1 MLIGVAATPV
11 IVAKLGWQKMGVI
24 FAIVGGS
31 LLYLSLLGVRENP
44 KFYRKESLKLS
55 EAIKHTFLNKSFITY
70 VSASFLLQYTYTAL
84 LAALPFYA
92 KYVLR
97 LNETQT
103 TLLLAMIFIVTF
115 LLVPVWQRFTPK
127 IGAKKTMMVS
137 IILWA
142 ILLSGFAF
150 IKTFI
155 QKLILACSLAISLA
169 GSFIVL
175 DIMIAEIADE
185 DEVKTGRRREGMYF
199 GANALI
205 IRLGISLNSLIMGL
219 VLSKTGYNANLP
231 VDQQPMSTI
240 LGIRA
245 LCSFIPIAA
254 TLLGILILRN
264 YPLEGEY
271 LEQVKERLKQMHV
284 TET

>member
-1 MLIGVAATPV
+1 
-11 IVAKLGWQKMGVI
+11 
-24 FAIVGGS
+24 
-31 LLYLSLLGVRENP
+31 
-44 KFYRKESLKLS
+44 
-55 EAIKHTFLNKSFITY
+55 
-70 VSASFLLQYTYTAL
+70 
-84 LAALPFYA
+84 
-92 KYVLR
+92 
-97 LNETQT
+97 
-103 TLLLAMIFIVTF
+103 MIFIVTF

-137 IILWA
+137 MILWA

-155 QKLILACSLAISLA
+155 QGLILACSLAISLA
-169 GSFIVL
+169 GSSIVL

-219 VLSKTGYNANLP
+219 VLSRSGYNPNLP
-231 VDQQPMSTI
+231 VGGQPASSIM
-240 LGIRA
+240 GIRA

-254 TLLGILILRN
+254 TLLGILILRK

-271 LEQVKERLKQMHV
+271 LEQIKERLKQMHV

>member
-1 MLIGVAATPV
+1 
-11 IVAKLGWQKMGVI
+11 
-24 FAIVGGS
+24 
-31 LLYLSLLGVRENP
+31 
-44 KFYRKESLKLS
+44 RKESLKLG
-55 EAIKHTFLNKSFITY
+55 EAIKHTFLNKSFVTY

-103 TLLLAMIFIVTF
+103 TFLLALIFIFTF
-115 LLVPVWQRFTPK
+115 LLVPIWQRFTPK
-127 IGAKKTMMVS
+127 LGAKKTMMVS
-137 IILWA
+137 MILWA

-150 IKTFI
+150 IRTLA
-155 QKLILACSLAISLA
+155 QALILACCLGVSLA
-169 GSFIVL
+169 GAFIIL

-219 VLSKTGYNANLP
+219 VLSKSGYDPNLG
-231 VDQQPMSTI
+231 VDQQPASAI
-240 LGIRA
+240 FGIRA
-245 LCSFIPIAA
+245 LCSAIPIVA
-254 TLLGILILRN
+254 TLVGVLVLRK
-264 YPLEGEY
+264 YPLEGSY
-271 LEQVKERLKQMHV
+271 LEQIKEKLKQMHKA
-284 TET
+284 EA

>member
-1 MLIGVAATPV
+1 M
-11 IVAKLGWQKMGVI
+11 
-24 FAIVGGS
+24 
-31 LLYLSLLGVRENP
+31 
-44 KFYRKESLKLS
+44 
-55 EAIKHTFLNKSFITY
+55 
-70 VSASFLLQYTYTAL
+70 
-84 LAALPFYA
+84 
-92 KYVLR
+92 
-97 LNETQT
+97 
-103 TLLLAMIFIVTF
+103 
-115 LLVPVWQRFTPK
+115 
-127 IGAKKTMMVS
+127 
-137 IILWA
+137 
-142 ILLSGFAF
+142 
-150 IKTFI
+150 
-155 QKLILACSLAISLA
+155 
-169 GSFIVL
+169 
-175 DIMIAEIADE
+175 
-185 DEVKTGRRREGMYF
+185 
-199 GANALI
+199 I